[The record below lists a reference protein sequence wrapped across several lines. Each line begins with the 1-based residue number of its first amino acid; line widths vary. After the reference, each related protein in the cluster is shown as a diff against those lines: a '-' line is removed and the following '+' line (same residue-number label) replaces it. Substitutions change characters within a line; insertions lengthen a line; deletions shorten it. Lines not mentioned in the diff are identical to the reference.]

1 MDKDDAVVIRPV
13 EDADVGI
20 FHAEMYRFNKGDS
33 QTLTPAL
40 WHIIKVS
47 ASWGRFLLAKA
58 MKRSENH
65 RQ

>member
-1 MDKDDAVVIRPV
+1 
-13 EDADVGI
+13 
-20 FHAEMYRFNKGDS
+20 MYRFNTGDS
-33 QTLTPAL
+33 QTLTPAV

-47 ASWGRFLLAKA
+47 AAWGRFPLAKA